1 MADSIKK
8 DLRIIAFK
16 GDEGWV
22 AHCVEY
28 DICAQGHDLATVKRN
43 MAATLIAECEYTEK
57 EFGEPFKGID
67 SAPEYLALA
76 FEDAEEASLE
86 SDFNFRIAA

>member
-1 MADSIKK
+1 MADSIKNN
-8 DLRIIAFK
+8 LRVIAFR
-16 GDEGWV
+16 GDGVWV

-43 MAATLIAECEYTEK
+43 MTATLMAECEFTKK

-67 SAPEYLALA
+67 PAPDYLAIAFDEAKERLEGDLNMRLA
-76 FEDAEEASLE
+76 A
-86 SDFNFRIAA
+86 